1 MLADNSTRKASPLV
15 TYITVKQAAEALAV
29 NQLTIR
35 RLIDRK
41 ELPAIYVGRAI
52 RIPAN
57 ALQNL
62 PAA

>member
-1 MLADNSTRKASPLV
+1 MLADNSTRKASSVV
-15 TYITVKQAAEALAV
+15 TYITVNQAAEALAV

-35 RLIDRK
+35 RLIDRG

-52 RIPAN
+52 RIPAD